1 MRLAASRALAMPG
14 DRPFILWRFVMVK
27 TLIAVAVAG
36 AFALPV
42 VAAASA
48 GGDNIVIAQSGGSGA
63 DGTMKQPGTGATADS
78 RFERLDKNHDGFISR
93 DEAKDAA
100 ELNTR
105 FSELD
110 TNNDGKLSPE
120 EYGALYAGTRGAAGT
135 TAGTTRKGRPPRKG
149 SRASSSTRAHTKK
162 RTPLP
167 ENHHSSLPPDTP
179 LPP

>member
-1 MRLAASRALAMPG
+1 MRLAASRALAMPD
-14 DRPFILWRFVMVK
+14 DRPFILWRFVMIK
-27 TLIAVAVAG
+27 SLIAVAVAG

-135 TAGTTRKGRPPRKG
+135 TAGTTRIGRTPRQG
-149 SRASSSTRAHTKK
+149 SGDSNSTRAHTTAK
-162 RTPLP
+162 
-167 ENHHSSLPPDTP
+167 PPS
-179 LPP
+179 PPIKHA

>member
-1 MRLAASRALAMPG
+1 MIKS
-14 DRPFILWRFVMVK
+14 
-27 TLIAVAVAG
+27 LIAVAVAG

-120 EYGALYAGTRGAAGT
+120 EYGALYAGTRSASGA
-135 TAGTTRKGRPPRKG
+135 TAMGRTPGKG
-149 SRASSSTRAHTKK
+149 SGDSSSTGANTK
-162 RTPLP
+162 
-167 ENHHSSLPPDTP
+167 
-179 LPP
+179 

>member
-14 DRPFILWRFVMVK
+14 DRPFTRWRFVMVR
-27 TLIAVAVAG
+27 TLISVGVAG

-48 GGDNIVIAQSGGSGA
+48 GGDNIVIAQTGGSGA

-78 RFERLDKNHDGFISR
+78 RFERLEKNHDGFISR

-110 TNNDGKLSPE
+110 TNNDGQLWPD
-120 EYGALYAGTRGAAGT
+120 EYVSMSAG
-135 TAGTTRKGRPPRKG
+135 PRD
-149 SRASSSTRAHTKK
+149 SA
-162 RTPLP
+162 
-167 ENHHSSLPPDTP
+167 
-179 LPP
+179 

>member
-1 MRLAASRALAMPG
+1 M
-14 DRPFILWRFVMVK
+14 IK
-27 TLIAVAVAG
+27 TLIAVAAAG

-42 VAAASA
+42 GAVASA
-48 GGDNIVIAQSGGSGA
+48 GGDNIVIAHSGGSGA
-63 DGTMKQPGTGATADS
+63 DGAMKQTGTGATADS

-120 EYGALYAGTRGAAGT
+120 EYGALNAGTRGAAGT
-135 TAGTTRKGRPPRKG
+135 TAGTPRMGRRPRKG
-149 SRASSSTRAHTKK
+149 SGDSRSTRA
-162 RTPLP
+162 RTQ
-167 ENHHSSLPPDTP
+167 
-179 LPP
+179 

>member
-14 DRPFILWRFVMVK
+14 DRPFILWRLVMLK
-27 TLIAVAVAG
+27 TLIAVVVAG
-36 AFALPV
+36 AFARPV

-48 GGDNIVIAQSGGSGA
+48 GGDNIVISQSGGSAA

-105 FSELD
+105 FSELH
-110 TNNDGKLSPE
+110 THNDGQTLPE

-135 TAGTTRKGRPPRKG
+135 TAGTTRHGRAPGKG
-149 SRASSSTRAHTKK
+149 SGDSRPTGANTK
-162 RTPLP
+162 
-167 ENHHSSLPPDTP
+167 
-179 LPP
+179 

>member
-1 MRLAASRALAMPG
+1 M
-14 DRPFILWRFVMVK
+14 IK

-48 GGDNIVIAQSGGSGA
+48 GGDNIVIAQSGGGA
-63 DGTMKQPGTGATADS
+63 VDGTMKQPGTGATADS

-120 EYGALYAGTRGAAGT
+120 EYGALNAGTRGASGATGM
-135 TAGTTRKGRPPRKG
+135 GRTPGKG
-149 SRASSSTRAHTKK
+149 SGDSSSTGANTK
-162 RTPLP
+162 
-167 ENHHSSLPPDTP
+167 
-179 LPP
+179 

>member
-1 MRLAASRALAMPG
+1 M
-14 DRPFILWRFVMVK
+14 IK

-48 GGDNIVIAQSGGSGA
+48 GGDNIVIAQSGGSAA

-135 TAGTTRKGRPPRKG
+135 TAGTTGMGRAPGKG
-149 SRASSSTRAHTKK
+149 SGDSSSTGANTK
-162 RTPLP
+162 
-167 ENHHSSLPPDTP
+167 
-179 LPP
+179 